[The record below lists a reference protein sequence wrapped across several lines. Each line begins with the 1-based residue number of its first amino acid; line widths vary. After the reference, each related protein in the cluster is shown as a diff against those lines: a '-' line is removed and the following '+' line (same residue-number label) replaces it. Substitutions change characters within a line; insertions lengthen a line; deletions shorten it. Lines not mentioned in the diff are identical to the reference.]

1 MTMTPMPRFAGR
13 PSVPPAGSPLDLQWR
28 KDLTL
33 AYPGGTITA
42 ARGNL
47 EQTFLI
53 LGAAQSVCQAPTES
67 ISRTGHSRVNKIGG
81 SSTSVR
87 STTYTVKKY
96 PTASS
101 GQAASGQEYLVR
113 TGAGSYTARVT
124 GSLQALT
131 SYLCSIENTIFDFVQ
146 VVTQRGTKSPLI
158 GPATP
163 AIP

>member
-1 MTMTPMPRFAGR
+1 MTPMPRFAQR

-28 KDLTL
+28 KELTL
-33 AYPGGTITA
+33 AYPGGSITS

-53 LGAAQSVCQAPTES
+53 LGAATSVCQSPAES

-81 SSTSVR
+81 PSTSVR
-87 STTYTVKKY
+87 ATTYTVKKY
-96 PTASS
+96 PTAST
-101 GQAASGQEYLVR
+101 GQAAAGQEYLVR
-113 TGAGSYTARVT
+113 TGVGNYTARVT

-131 SYLCSIENTIFDFVQ
+131 AYLCSIENTIFDFVQ

-158 GPATP
+158 GPATGSNP
-163 AIP
+163 